1 MEHPI
6 SPYLLMRE
14 HKSIFCDELLVYQG
28 LGESLGLCCCALGE
42 WRTETARCL
51 EQGLI
56 HIYSIHN
63 LDTAFLNWKSLIY
76 IMIIYIYIWYMIYD
90 IYIYMIYIYI
100 WYIYIYIHDS
110 WNVPMYNCLF
120 GLRWNFN
127 EAPWN
132 RYGGRPNIE
141 FPLARSP
148 AERGG
153 GWRSLIIPH
162 PIQIDEDSEVVHFY
176 GFLEFLAK
184 IS

>member
-1 MEHPI
+1 MKINGTSHIPI
-6 SPYLLMRE
+6 FVDEGTQIHFLWWTSCLPRFGRVTWALLLCPWRVENGDCKMFGARTYVFIFIQ
-14 HKSIFCDELLVYQG
+14 SIILTLHFWIGNHWY
-28 LGESLGLCCCALGE
+28 
-42 WRTETARCL
+42 
-51 EQGLI
+51 
-56 HIYSIHN
+56 
-63 LDTAFLNWKSLIY
+63 IY
-76 IMIIYIYIWYMIYD
+76 IYDNIYIYIC
-90 IYIYMIYIYI
+90 MIYIYI
-100 WYIYIYIHDS
+100 HNS

-176 GFLEFLAK
+176 GFLEFLVK